1 MFKAPPFPA
10 PALSFT
16 SRRQQRSQVESR
28 QLGPFRRGTELKAAE
43 AAKLVPKRSFQ
54 TVQLFRLC
62 ARTSRN
68 ESSRRVS
75 TANLKPK
82 HGGEVASRV
91 KLPEKERAEPSTAR
105 RGEPRHQQPKPS

>member
-43 AAKLVPKRSFQ
+43 AAKPVPKRSFQ
-54 TVQLFRLC
+54 TVQLFRLLDGW
-62 ARTSRN
+62 AGG
-68 ESSRRVS
+68 
-75 TANLKPK
+75 PK
-82 HGGEVASRV
+82 
-91 KLPEKERAEPSTAR
+91 KL
-105 RGEPRHQQPKPS
+105 RGHFLA